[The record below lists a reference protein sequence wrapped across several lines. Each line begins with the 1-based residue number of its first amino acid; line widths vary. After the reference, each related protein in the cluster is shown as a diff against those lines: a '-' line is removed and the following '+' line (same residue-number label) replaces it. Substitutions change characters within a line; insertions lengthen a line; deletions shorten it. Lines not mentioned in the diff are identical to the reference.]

1 MALITT
7 LSTTER
13 NDIEVSLNQ
22 RTMRNGNVSY
32 QVDVWLKIEDFE
44 YTEFRSKELSEVQKR
59 YAEAVQAVK
68 AGWHP

>member
-32 QVDVWLKIEDFE
+32 QVDVWLKLEEFE